1 MSAIDST
8 EAPTLAA
15 PLRPE
20 GRPTLRQYLRVLR
33 ENALATYR
41 PEDFGED
48 IMERRLLWRRTFIVN
63 EPDAIRH
70 VLLDNAGNYRKS
82 EISRRLLEPAIG
94 RGLLTSEGETWR
106 RHRRIM
112 APAFDHRSIVGYA
125 PIMTE
130 VTQGLMATWDAL
142 PDAS

>member
-63 EPDAIRH
+63 EPDAIRQCCWTMPETT
-70 VLLDNAGNYRKS
+70 ASPRS
-82 EISRRLLEPAIG
+82 AAACWSRRSAVV
-94 RGLLTSEGETWR
+94 S
-106 RHRRIM
+106 
-112 APAFDHRSIVGYA
+112 
-125 PIMTE
+125 
-130 VTQGLMATWDAL
+130 
-142 PDAS
+142 